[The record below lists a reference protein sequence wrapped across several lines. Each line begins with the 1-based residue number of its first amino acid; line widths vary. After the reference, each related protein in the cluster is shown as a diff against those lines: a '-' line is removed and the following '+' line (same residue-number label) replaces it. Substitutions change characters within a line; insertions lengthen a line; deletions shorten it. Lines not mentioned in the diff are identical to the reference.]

1 MSVSAIRV
9 LTLNCWGL
17 KYVAKDR
24 KERIRAIASSLAQ
37 SDYDIVA
44 LQELWVFSDYEYIRT
59 SVDKRLPHA
68 KFFYS
73 GALGAG
79 LAILSRFP
87 IIAASIYPYSLN
99 GHPTDLGAGDWM
111 VGKAAASVVI
121 NHPVLGEAEVFNTH
135 FIAKGGDVGPEH
147 LRAHRMVN
155 AWELSKLVRI
165 SASLG
170 RYIIVAGDFNSIPTS
185 LPMKIIRD
193 YGGLLDAW
201 MELHPDTDVIRTTS
215 SPKNAIERYGV
226 TADSPLNSYSAAKH
240 LDPIARTHFGKRL
253 DYIFYREPGE
263 RYLSERPMLKCSK
276 SQVVFS
282 DKVPGR
288 SFSFSDHFGIEATI
302 DIIPSYDSQS
312 STLRNALSRRSSWL
326 TDDVLSRFV
335 VALTACYRLSQG
347 RSRLELTAF
356 AACIVALIALCI
368 GSAWLPHA
376 WISPIFILFAVI
388 ISWHGTTMLYT
399 GFIYGNWERRALM
412 NVLEELELTRRSNT
426 VSPASSTP
434 FLANVLSV
442 SGQ

>member
-1 MSVSAIRV
+1 MSASSIRV

-17 KYVAKDR
+17 KYLAKDR
-24 KERIRAIASSLAQ
+24 RERIHAIASSLAQ

-44 LQELWVFSDYEYIRT
+44 LQELWVFADYEYIRT
-59 SVDKRLPHA
+59 SVDKHLPHA

-87 IIAASIYPYSLN
+87 IVAASIYPYSLN

-121 NHPVLGEAEVFNTH
+121 NHPVLGELEVFNTH
-135 FIAKGGDVGPEH
+135 FIATGGDVGPEH
-147 LRAHRMVN
+147 FRAHRMVN

-170 RYIIVAGDFNSIPTS
+170 RYIIAAGDFNSIPTS

-193 YGGLLDAW
+193 HGGLVDAW
-201 MELHPDTDVIRTTS
+201 MESHPDTDVIRTTS
-215 SPKNAIERYGV
+215 SPKNAIELYGA

-240 LDPIARTHFGKRL
+240 LDPIARVHFGKRL

-302 DIIPSYDSQS
+302 DIVPPYDSQS
-312 STLRNALSRRSSWL
+312 STLRNALSRRSSL
-326 TDDVLSRFV
+326 FADDVLSRFV
-335 VALTACYRLSQG
+335 AALTTCYRLSQR
-347 RSRLELTAF
+347 RSRLELTVF
-356 AACIVALIALCI
+356 AACIVTLIALCI

-376 WISPIFILFAVI
+376 WISPIFILFTVI

-412 NVLEELELTRRSNT
+412 NVLEELELTRRSNA

-434 FLANVLSV
+434 SFTNGLSV
-442 SGQ
+442 SG